1 MKLVQV
7 LNFASLDSHLLI
19 NHVHKHQE
27 CVLSKKKSQFLEVV
41 SRLWKMF
48 LEGIV

>member
-27 CVLSKKKSQFLEVV
+27 CVLSKESQFLEVV